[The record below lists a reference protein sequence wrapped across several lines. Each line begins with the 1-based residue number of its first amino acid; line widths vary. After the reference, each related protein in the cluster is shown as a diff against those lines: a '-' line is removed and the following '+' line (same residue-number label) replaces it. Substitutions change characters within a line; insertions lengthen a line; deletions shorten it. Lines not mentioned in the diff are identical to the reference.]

1 MNEVTNTET
10 AVEAVELNST
20 QKAEHLIKNSSIE
33 DLVKA
38 VSILF
43 EDNKRDNE
51 TIEVLRNRNRTLNS
65 ELSNYRKSV
74 ETFLKDHIKDDEVD
88 VDDLREFAEDLGI
101 ELTKTIRV
109 KCTIKVEGEFTVPL
123 DFDVNDVDDESEF
136 FNIRID
142 ADPSDNDIDVDS
154 EQWDVDSIDAEEI
167 K

>member
-1 MNEVTNTET
+1 MTEVTNTE
-10 AVEAVELNST
+10 VVELNST

-43 EDNKRDNE
+43 EDNKRDAQS
-51 TIEVLRNRNRTLNS
+51 IEVWRNRANTSSTELRNYKN
-65 ELSNYRKSV
+65 SV

-88 VDDLREFAEDLGI
+88 VDDLKEFAEELGI
-101 ELTKTIRV
+101 SLTKTIRV
-109 KCTIKVEGEFTVPL
+109 KCTIKVEGEFIVPL
-123 DFDVNDVDDESEF
+123 DFDVNDVDDEAEF
-136 FNIRID
+136 FNIRIE